1 MLFFC
6 RKLQEKGTETMKF
19 DDVRQGLT
27 YDDVLLVPQYSEV
40 VGMQID
46 IKTHL
51 TKNIVLNIPIVSA
64 AMDTVTE
71 SKMAIALA
79 REGGLGFIHKNM
91 SIEDQAHEVD
101 LVKKN
106 ESGMITH
113 PIVLKGEHTVKE
125 AAEIMENY
133 KISGLPIV
141 DDNNVLQGIITN
153 RDVKYLKI
161 DDTPVS
167 KVMTKMPLLTAP
179 QGTTLDE
186 AKEILW
192 ENRIEK
198 LPIVDKENHL
208 IGLLTSKD
216 IDNAKNFPN
225 ACKDSHGRLRCGA
238 AVGVGPDTMDR
249 VRALVAAGVDIITV
263 DSAHGDSK
271 NVINIVKEIRKEFPQ
286 LDLVA
291 GNIVTAEAAKHLID
305 AGVNAVKVGIG
316 PGSICTTRIVAGVGV
331 PQITAVGDV
340 YEYCKSRGISVIAD
354 GGIKQSGDIVKALA
368 AGGDCVM
375 LGSMLAGCT
384 EAPGDEVIFSG
395 RKFKVYVGMGSLAA
409 MKRGSA
415 DRYFQNKN
423 TQAKKLVPE
432 GIEGRVPF
440 KGALSDTIYQLC
452 GGIRSGMGYCGCK
465 DIETLKENAKFM
477 RITAAGL
484 KESHP
489 HDVNITV
496 EAPNYFKE

>member
-1 MLFFC
+1 
-6 RKLQEKGTETMKF
+6 MKF

-161 DDTPVS
+161 DDTPIS

>member
-1 MLFFC
+1 
-6 RKLQEKGTETMKF
+6 MKF
-19 DDVRQGLT
+19 DEVRQGLT

-51 TKNIVLNIPIVSA
+51 TKNIVLNIPVVSA

-91 SIEDQAHEVD
+91 SIEEQAHEVD

-106 ESGMITH
+106 ESGMITN

-125 AAEIMENY
+125 AAQIMENY
-133 KISGLPIV
+133 RISGLPVV
-141 DDNNVLQGIITN
+141 DDNNVLLGIITN
-153 RDVKYLKI
+153 RDMKYLKL
-161 DDTPVS
+161 DDTPIS
-167 KVMTKMPLLTAP
+167 SVMTKMPLVTAP

-198 LPIVDKENHL
+198 LPIVDEENHL

-225 ACKDSHGRLRCGA
+225 ACKDSRGRLRCGA
-238 AVGVGPDTMDR
+238 AVGVGADTLDR
-249 VRALVAAGVDIITV
+249 VRALVNVGVDIITV

-271 NVINIVKEIRKEFPQ
+271 NVLNVVKQIRAEFPN

-305 AGVNAVKVGIG
+305 AGVDAVKVGIG
-316 PGSICTTRIVAGVGV
+316 PGSICTTRIIAGVGV

-340 YEYCKSRGISVIAD
+340 YEYCKTRGVCVIAD

-375 LGSMLAGCT
+375 LGSMLAGCS
-384 EAPGDEVIFSG
+384 EAPGDEVIYSG

-452 GGIRSGMGYCGCK
+452 GGIRSGMGYCGCQN
-465 DIETLKENAKFM
+465 IPTLKENAKFI
-477 RITAAGL
+477 RITASGL

-489 HDVNITV
+489 HDVDITV
-496 EAPNYFKE
+496 EAPNYFKD

>member
-1 MLFFC
+1 
-6 RKLQEKGTETMKF
+6 MKF
-19 DDVRQGLT
+19 DNVRQGLT

-51 TKNIVLNIPIVSA
+51 TKNICLNIPIVSA

-71 SKMAIALA
+71 SRMAIALA

-91 SIEDQAHEVD
+91 SISDQAHEVD

-106 ESGMITH
+106 EAGMITN
-113 PIVLKGEHTVKE
+113 PIVLKGEHSVKE
-125 AAEIMENY
+125 AKELMETY
-133 KISGLPIV
+133 RISGLPVV
-141 DDNNVLQGIITN
+141 DDQNVLKGIITN
-153 RDVKYLKI
+153 RDMKYLTI
-161 DDTPVS
+161 DDTLVS
-167 KVMTKMPLLTAP
+167 DVMTKMPLVCAKV
-179 QGTTLDE
+179 GTTLDE
-186 AKEILW
+186 AKKILW

-198 LPIVDKENHL
+198 LPIVDDDNHL
-208 IGLLTSKD
+208 MGLITSKD
-216 IDNAKNFPN
+216 IDNAKQFPN
-225 ACKDSHGRLRCGA
+225 ACKDSKGRLRCGA
-238 AVGVGPDTMDR
+238 AVGVGKDTMER
-249 VRALVAAGVDIITV
+249 VKALVEAGVDVITV

-271 NVINIVKEIRKEFPQ
+271 NVINIVKQIRASYPN

-291 GNIVTAEAAKHLID
+291 GNIVTAEACKDLID
-305 AGVNAVKVGIG
+305 AGVNCVKVGIG
-316 PGSICTTRIVAGVGV
+316 PGSICTTRIIAGVGV

-340 YEYCKSRGISVIAD
+340 YEYAKEKGVCVIAD

-368 AGGDCVM
+368 AGADCVM

-384 EAPGDEVIFSG
+384 ESPGDEVIYAG
-395 RKFKVYVGMGSLAA
+395 RKFKVYVGMGSLVA

-423 TQAKKLVPE
+423 EEAKKLVPE

-452 GGIRSGMGYCGCK
+452 GGIRSGMGYCGCQN
-465 DIETLKENAKFM
+465 IPLLKENAKFI
-477 RITAAGL
+477 RITASGL

-489 HDVNITV
+489 HDVDITV
-496 EAPNYFKE
+496 EAPNYFKD